1 MSVDL
6 IVLGNELAAVYFP
19 LSHDTLSI
27 VGSDGAGSRP
37 EGFLR
42 PYAAS
47 ATAAPSHVLLYQG

>member
-1 MSVDL
+1 MGVDL
-6 IVLGNELAAVYFP
+6 IVLGNKLTAIYFS
-19 LSHDTLSI
+19 LCHDTLSV